1 MMFSSTGELRV
12 CQQFI
17 QACENDEVPS
27 SYSRQPH
34 WKHVGSLCHML
45 AVRKVANE
53 PMKQKITRVERG
65 ARASWE
71 THLGDLEIENRE
83 RWHSRR
89 ANRGPDLKRK
99 LGLGSP
105 SPKRPRYK
113 STRAVRVPRSDSD
126 EDEAVME
133 DSEDDYQPRSSR
145 SRRR

>member
-1 MMFSSTGELRV
+1 MFSSIDELRV

-17 QACENDEVPS
+17 QACENDEVPR

-53 PMKQKITRVERG
+53 PMNRKITRAERG
-65 ARASWE
+65 ARASWD
-71 THLGDLEIENRE
+71 THLGDLEVENRE

-99 LGLGSP
+99 LGFDSP
-105 SPKRPRYK
+105 ISKRRRYK
-113 STRAVRVPRSDSD
+113 STRAGKVPHPESE
-126 EDEAVME
+126 EDEVVLE
-133 DSEDDYQPRSSR
+133 DSEDD
-145 SRRR
+145 